1 MRRTRPIDPARGTG
15 TARPS
20 SGLLTEMTATADQ
33 RRARMTALCGAL
45 ILVIALAAVLLP
57 EVGRSSG
64 ALVVG
69 EMLLI
74 AGLLEVVA
82 ATGRRAARLPSTL
95 AGVITMAAGAMFLAR
110 EETRF
115 LPNIT
120 VITFW
125 LLLRAGLLVA
135 ATLQGHES
143 AVRRWTGLAAATDL
157 VLAVILI
164 LGLPLASIIVAL
176 FGTTSDL
183 VASFSWILGLS
194 FAATGAML
202 LQIANCEREGA
213 A

>member
-1 MRRTRPIDPARGTG
+1 
-15 TARPS
+15 
-20 SGLLTEMTATADQ
+20 MTASPDQ
-33 RRARMTALCGAL
+33 RRARMTALCGGLIILIAVGAL
-45 ILVIALAAVLLP
+45 LLP
-57 EVGRSSG
+57 EVARSSG

-69 EMLLI
+69 ALLLVS
-74 AGLLEVVA
+74 GLLELVA
-82 ATGRRAARLPSTL
+82 ATGRRAARVPASL
-95 AGVITMAAGAMFLAR
+95 AGLVTMAAGAMFLAR

-135 ATLQGHES
+135 ATLQAAGS

-157 VLAVILI
+157 VLAAIML

-176 FGTTSDL
+176 FGTTSEL
-183 VASFSWILGLS
+183 IASFSWVLALS
-194 FAATGAML
+194 FLATGAML
-202 LQIANCEREGA
+202 LQIAACEREGA

>member
-1 MRRTRPIDPARGTG
+1 
-15 TARPS
+15 
-20 SGLLTEMTATADQ
+20 MTATPDQ

-45 ILVIALAAVLLP
+45 ILAVAVAAVLLP

-95 AGVITMAAGAMFLAR
+95 AGVVTMAAGAMFLAR

-143 AVRRWTGLAAATDL
+143 AVRRWTGLAAATDF

-176 FGTTSDL
+176 FGATSDL
-183 VASFSWILGLS
+183 VASFSWILALS

>member
-1 MRRTRPIDPARGTG
+1 
-15 TARPS
+15 
-20 SGLLTEMTATADQ
+20 
-33 RRARMTALCGAL
+33 MTALCGGL
-45 ILVIALAAVLLP
+45 ILLIAAAALLLP
-57 EVGRSSG
+57 EVARSSG

-69 EMLLI
+69 QLLLI
-74 AGLLEVVA
+74 VGLLELIA
-82 ATGRRAARLPSTL
+82 ATGRRAARLPSSL
-95 AGVITMAAGAMFLAR
+95 AGLATLAAGAMFLAR

-125 LLLRAGLLVA
+125 LLLRTGLLVL
-135 ATLQGHES
+135 ATLQAAGS

-157 VLAVILI
+157 ALAVILI

-183 VASFSWILGLS
+183 IASFSWVLALS
-194 FAATGAML
+194 FLATGAML
-202 LQIANCEREGA
+202 LQIAACEREGA

>member
-1 MRRTRPIDPARGTG
+1 
-15 TARPS
+15 
-20 SGLLTEMTATADQ
+20 
-33 RRARMTALCGAL
+33 MTALCGGLIVLIAIGAL
-45 ILVIALAAVLLP
+45 LLP
-57 EVGRSSG
+57 EVAASSG

-69 EMLLI
+69 ELLLI
-74 AGLLEVVA
+74 AGLLELVA
-82 ATGRRAARLPSTL
+82 ATGRRAARVPASL
-95 AGVITMAAGAMFLAR
+95 AGVATLAAGAMFLAR

-125 LLLRAGLLVA
+125 LLIRVGLLVW
-135 ATLQGHES
+135 ATLQARGS

-157 VLAVILI
+157 ALSVILI

-183 VASFSWILGLS
+183 IASFSWVLALS
-194 FAATGAML
+194 FLATGAML
-202 LQIANCEREGA
+202 LQIAACEREGA

>member
-1 MRRTRPIDPARGTG
+1 
-15 TARPS
+15 
-20 SGLLTEMTATADQ
+20 MTATPDQ
-33 RRARMTALCGAL
+33 RRARMTAFCGIL
-45 ILVIALAAVLLP
+45 ILVIAGAALLLP

-69 EMLLI
+69 QMLLLS
-74 AGLLEVVA
+74 GLLELVA
-82 ATGRRAARLPSTL
+82 AQGRRAARVPASL
-95 AGVITMAAGAMFLAR
+95 AGLATLAAGAMFLAR

-125 LLLRAGLLVA
+125 LLLRVGLLVM
-135 ATLQGHES
+135 ATLQAAGS

-157 VLAVILI
+157 VLATILI

-183 VASFSWILGLS
+183 VASFSWVLALS
-194 FAATGAML
+194 FVATGAML
-202 LQIANCEREGA
+202 LQIALCEREGA